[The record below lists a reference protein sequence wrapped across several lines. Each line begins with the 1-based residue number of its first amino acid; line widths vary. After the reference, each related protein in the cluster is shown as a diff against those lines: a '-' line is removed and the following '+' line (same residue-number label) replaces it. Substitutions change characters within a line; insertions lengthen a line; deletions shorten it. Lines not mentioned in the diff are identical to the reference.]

1 MDPLLVEI
9 LTVLAD
15 IIAMAGVILI
25 FYAGLTAAILF
36 VLREAKRRMEHSY
49 RRIRH
54 DFTHRLILGL
64 DFLIAADLILTV
76 ARATIE
82 EVLILALVVAIRIA
96 LTLSLIKEA
105 RDLEDWESGN
115 QEVKEPPIRSY

>member
-1 MDPLLVEI
+1 MEI
-9 LTVLAD
+9 LIVLAD
-15 IIAMAGVILI
+15 IIALAGVFLI
-25 FYAGLTAAILF
+25 FYAGLLAIVLF
-36 VLREAKRRMEHSY
+36 VLREVKRRAEHSY

-76 ARATIE
+76 ARASLE
-82 EVLILALVVAIRIA
+82 EVFILALVVAIRIA

-115 QEVKEPPIRSY
+115 EEVKEPPIQRY